1 MTNTGIT
8 GLVLI
13 IANTAFSYK
22 GFTSQQFF
30 DTYKFEVDKILVNK
44 DYKRL
49 LTSGFLHVGWAHLIF
64 NMISLYAFSGTIEN
78 ELGNGQFLVIYFAS
92 LLGGSLFSLLIHK
105 QHGDY
110 SAVGASGAV
119 SGVIF
124 ASIALF
130 PGVGIGFFFLPFSI
144 PGWLFGIVY
153 VGFSLYG
160 IKSKKDNIGH
170 EAHLG
175 GALAGMA
182 AALCMQPYALAEN
195 YITILIIAVPAIVF
209 TWLIIKKPGLLL
221 IDNYFYKT
229 HQDFYS
235 ADHKYNAKKT
245 RNQKE
250 IDAILDKISKTGMD
264 SLSPKE
270 KQRLKEYSK
279 TIK

>member
-13 IANTAFSYK
+13 IANTAVSYK

-44 DYKRL
+44 DYQRL

-130 PGVGIGFFFLPFSI
+130 PGGGIGFFFLPFSI

-182 AALCMQPYALAEN
+182 VALCMQPYALAEN

-235 ADHKYNAKKT
+235 VDHKYNAEKT
-245 RNQKE
+245 RKQRE

-270 KQRLKEYSK
+270 KKRLKQYSK
-279 TIK
+279 

>member
-13 IANTAFSYK
+13 ISNTAVSYK

-235 ADHKYNAKKT
+235 VDHKYNAEKT
-245 RNQKE
+245 RKQRE

-270 KQRLKEYSK
+270 KKRLKQYSK
-279 TIK
+279 

>member
-13 IANTAFSYK
+13 IANTAVSYK

-44 DYKRL
+44 DYQRL

-130 PGVGIGFFFLPFSI
+130 PGVGIGFFFLPISI

-175 GALAGMA
+175 GALARMA

-235 ADHKYNAKKT
+235 VEHKYNAEKT
-245 RNQKE
+245 RKQRE

-270 KQRLKEYSK
+270 KKRLKQYLK
-279 TIK
+279 

>member
-13 IANTAFSYK
+13 IANTAVSYK

-235 ADHKYNAKKT
+235 VDHKYNAEKT
-245 RNQKE
+245 RRQRE
-250 IDAILDKISKTGMD
+250 IDAILDKITKTGMD

-270 KQRLKEYSK
+270 KKRLKQYSK
-279 TIK
+279 

>member
-13 IANTAFSYK
+13 IANTAVSYK

-235 ADHKYNAKKT
+235 VDHKYNAEKT
-245 RNQKE
+245 RKQRE

-270 KQRLKEYSK
+270 KKRLKQYSK
-279 TIK
+279 